1 MKLLLCF
8 DGGSSSLKFAGYR
21 LGESCEQ
28 LVRTISTN
36 APSNNDAE
44 AGLDEVL
51 YQLRPQSEGDV
62 AAVGHRLV
70 FGGPQ
75 YVAPV
80 LADDEVLA
88 DLENLVALEPLHL
101 RAELD
106 LVYAARRRLPNA
118 THVLCF
124 DTAFHRR
131 SPAIAKR
138 LPLPRD
144 VDPLLERYG
153 FHGLSYEYIVSQLDA
168 NAGRAVIAHLGSGA
182 SLCAIRDGMPIDTT
196 MGFSVLGGLMMGTR
210 PGDLDP
216 GVLLHLLGQ
225 GKYDLGRLTD
235 LLYRRSGLL
244 GVSGSTGDM
253 RELLAKAPSDAA
265 ARDAIELFIYQ
276 LVKHIGAMIAV
287 LGGLDTLVF
296 TGGIGE
302 HAPSVRALACRPFE
316 YLGLVLDEE
325 ANGRGDRV
333 ISRPASRIA
342 AMVIP
347 TDENLMVAQHTL
359 AVLKKAETHV

>member
-153 FHGLSYEYIVSQLDA
+153 FHGLSYRVHRLATRCE
-168 NAGRAVIAHLGSGA
+168 R
-182 SLCAIRDGMPIDTT
+182 
-196 MGFSVLGGLMMGTR
+196 GT
-210 PGDLDP
+210 
-216 GVLLHLLGQ
+216 
-225 GKYDLGRLTD
+225 
-235 LLYRRSGLL
+235 
-244 GVSGSTGDM
+244 
-253 RELLAKAPSDAA
+253 
-265 ARDAIELFIYQ
+265 
-276 LVKHIGAMIAV
+276 
-287 LGGLDTLVF
+287 
-296 TGGIGE
+296 
-302 HAPSVRALACRPFE
+302 
-316 YLGLVLDEE
+316 
-325 ANGRGDRV
+325 RGDRS
-333 ISRPASRIA
+333 SRVGGEPVRDPRWHAGRHDDGLQRS
-342 AMVIP
+342 
-347 TDENLMVAQHTL
+347 L
-359 AVLKKAETHV
+359 AGL